1 MRKILVL
8 MMLAMLGSTPILAED
23 ALPDK
28 LAESIKVNYYEFP
41 DHFTT
46 NLRSGNKLI
55 QATIAIDT
63 EYEEALI
70 WRVIK
75 HRLAIANEIVLLLS
89 NQTEADM
96 RNPSAKVKLQD
107 DIRDVVNAVLQSKY
121 QFGGINHAY
130 ITSLTIQ

>member
-1 MRKILVL
+1 MRKILVI
-8 MMLAMLGSTPILAED
+8 MLAAILCSTAVLAED
-23 ALPDK
+23 SQTTK
-28 LAESIKVNYYEFP
+28 LAESLNVNYYEFP

-63 EYEEALI
+63 QYEEAVI
-70 WRVIK
+70 YRVIK
-75 HRLAIANEIVLLLS
+75 HRLAIDNEIIMLLT
-89 NQTEADM
+89 NMTEADA
-96 RNPSAKVKLQD
+96 RNTTAKAKLQD

-121 QFGGINHAY
+121 QFGGIEHAY

>member
-1 MRKILVL
+1 MRRILIYL
-8 MMLAMLGSTPILAED
+8 ITAMLCGTATAEEP
-23 ALPDK
+23 AK
-28 LAESIKVNYYEFP
+28 LAESLKVNYYEFP

-46 NLRSGNKLI
+46 NLRNSNRLV

-63 EYEEALI
+63 EYEDALI
-70 WRVIK
+70 YRVIK

-96 RNPSAKVKLQD
+96 RNPSAKAKLQD

-121 QFGGINHAY
+121 QFGGIEHAY